1 VTTETGGNKGGD
13 NLGDVVMVLCG
24 EDGETQPVKI
34 VTTREKPFQIG
45 QTDVFNEKQYLCR
58 GPSKEHSC

>member
-1 VTTETGGNKGGD
+1 LISILEGRWKVTTETGGNKGGD

-24 EDGETQPVKI
+24 EDGETQPVQI

-45 QTDVFNEKQYLCR
+45 QTDVFDVGIY
-58 GPSKEHSC
+58 